1 MEAIGNGK
9 FPITIGTFF
18 WGHPMLSTAY
28 QAGSSYTYTIKWY
41 CIIYSCLL

>member
-18 WGHPMLSTAY
+18 GVILCYPQRIRPGVLTR
-28 QAGSSYTYTIKWY
+28 T
-41 CIIYSCLL
+41 L